1 MPGGEVTPVADE
13 CPLYLSS
20 NTSQSAAICSCVIRV
35 TRTRYPV
42 PVPVPVPVPGSR
54 WLVTILT
61 NDAAVSPCPQLSPG
75 HLLPPVQG
83 LVTI

>member
-20 NTSQSAAICSCVIRV
+20 NTSQSAAICSRVIRV
-35 TRTRYPV
+35 TRTRY

-75 HLLPPVQG
+75 HLLPLVQR

>member
-42 PVPVPVPVPGSR
+42 PVPVPVPGW

-83 LVTI
+83 LVTIYSR

>member
-35 TRTRYPV
+35 TRTIYPV
-42 PVPVPVPVPGSR
+42 PVPVPVPGW

-83 LVTI
+83 LVPI

>member
-42 PVPVPVPVPGSR
+42 PVPVPGW

-75 HLLPPVQG
+75 HLLPLVQG
-83 LVTI
+83 LVPIW

>member
-20 NTSQSAAICSCVIRV
+20 NTSLSAAICSCVIRV

-42 PVPVPVPVPGSR
+42 PVPVPVPGW